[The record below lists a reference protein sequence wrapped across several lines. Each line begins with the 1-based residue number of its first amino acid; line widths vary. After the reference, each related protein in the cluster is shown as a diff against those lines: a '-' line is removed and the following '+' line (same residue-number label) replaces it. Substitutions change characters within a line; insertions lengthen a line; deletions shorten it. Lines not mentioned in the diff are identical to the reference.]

1 MAKKSE
7 VTNPEVLQAF
17 LAYERDERINNTK
30 VGCILV
36 ASLMPAGSF
45 LDFFA
50 YPSQLNDF
58 AVVRLAC
65 SAFAIAL
72 LIWLY
77 SPLVKRYPNALGN
90 MLALVP
96 SAAIAWMIAVTEGFN
111 SPYYVGLILVLIAI
125 GAVLRWTLYESL
137 VATLAIFVLYVG
149 AGLWRGQVVDLGEV
163 FNNLFFLLLM
173 GVIVVVGAYFQ
184 HQQRFREFALR
195 HELDQSHSMLEESN
209 LKLRE
214 LDEVKSR
221 FFANISHELRTPLT
235 LVIAP
240 LDKLAVQLQKLG
252 DEQVNSLLSTMQ
264 ANGMRLLKL
273 INDLLDLVR
282 MESGQMTVDR
292 IPIDL
297 SNFISGMIQAVSG
310 AVEDRGLRTEM
321 RVADEINRVMAD
333 SDKLEKIL
341 LNLLF
346 NSIKFTPA
354 GGLIKVAATKEKDVL
369 FITVRDTGMGIEKE
383 KLAYIFDRFWQAD
396 TSAKRKSQGAG
407 IGLALVKELVE
418 VQGGSVSVESR
429 EGEGTQFTVQ
439 LPYLESD
446 EPIEDQT
453 KEVSVGTPEAVP
465 SSNGKNEEW
474 LRMIYRRAELF
485 PSMQTL
491 RETIRQPDYFK
502 HGTKPKVLIA
512 DDEPDMLSF
521 LNSQLNEHYIVYE
534 AVDGAQAV
542 EKARQFLPDVILLD
556 MMMPEKDGLAVCRE
570 LKGHTPTRSIPV
582 VLLTARADER
592 AKLSALEAGASDFLT
607 KPFSSTELQTR
618 LGNLVVSYHYQR
630 ELTKMNADLENSLEE
645 LKETETQLVQAEKLA
660 SLGRLSAG
668 IIHEIN
674 NPLNYAKTGLYVL
687 NSIGDSLE
695 PEAKEEF
702 KDIFTDVQDGIDR
715 VANIVSDLR
724 TFTHPDTRQRDL
736 APVNDIVQ
744 AALRFLSSEIK
755 DNVDIIQDLPEDMTI
770 YANPNQIT
778 QVLLNLIQNAIDA
791 LRQKEFSDDE
801 PTVTI
806 SGNNSN
812 GTCSIV
818 VRDNGP
824 GIPEENLGRIF
835 DPFFTTK
842 EIGQGMGLGLSIC
855 YRILEQNGGQIR
867 VHSRLGE
874 FSEFTLE
881 LADHIEPN

>member
-1 MAKKSE
+1 MKFGNLIAAKAPE
-7 VTNPEVLQAF
+7 NPDPGLESAF
-17 LAYERDERINNTK
+17 RDYETQFRVSSLK
-30 VGCILV
+30 VGCILAIIFIPSGV
-36 ASLMPAGSF
+36 SIDYFVYP
-45 LDFFA
+45 DHTKVFFVIRTL
-50 YPSQLNDF
+50 S
-58 AVVRLAC
+58 
-65 SAFAIAL
+65 SL
-72 LIWLY
+72 LITLFY
-77 SPLVKRYPNALGN
+77 FSLNSSFGRQHYKVFGIVIVT
-90 MLALVP
+90 VP
-96 SAAIAWMIAVTEGFN
+96 IATISWMIYLTEG
-111 SPYYVGLILVLIAI
+111 SLSSYYAGLNLVLL
-125 GAVLRWTLYESL
+125 GAGIVLRWSLLESL
-137 VATLAIFVLYVG
+137 VALAITIFAYFLGCFFHGSFSYSSEFYNNAYFLVVTGVFVITGNY
-149 AGLWRGQVVDLGEV
+149 
-163 FNNLFFLLLM
+163 FHYNLQYSEFLLR
-173 GVIVVVGAYFQ
+173 YK
-184 HQQRFREFALR
+184 
-195 HELDQSHSMLEESN
+195 LDQSHSMLEESN

-310 AVEDRGLRTEM
+310 AVKDRGLRTEM
-321 RVADEINRVMAD
+321 HVADEINRVMAD

-354 GGLIKVAATKEKDVL
+354 GGLIEVAATKEEDIL

-396 TSAKRKSQGAG
+396 TSAKRKFQGAG

-453 KEVSVGTPEAVP
+453 QEVSVATPGAVP

-502 HGTKPKVLIA
+502 HGNKPKVLIA

-542 EKARQFLPDVILLD
+542 EKARQFLRDVILLD
-556 MMMPEKDGLAVCRE
+556 MMMPKKDGLAVCRE
-570 LKGHTPTRSIPV
+570 LKEHTPTRSIPECHS
-582 VLLTARADER
+582 D
-592 AKLSALEAGASDFLT
+592 KAL
-607 KPFSSTELQTR
+607 
-618 LGNLVVSYHYQR
+618 
-630 ELTKMNADLENSLEE
+630 
-645 LKETETQLVQAEKLA
+645 
-660 SLGRLSAG
+660 
-668 IIHEIN
+668 
-674 NPLNYAKTGLYVL
+674 
-687 NSIGDSLE
+687 IG
-695 PEAKEEF
+695 
-702 KDIFTDVQDGIDR
+702 
-715 VANIVSDLR
+715 
-724 TFTHPDTRQRDL
+724 
-736 APVNDIVQ
+736 
-744 AALRFLSSEIK
+744 
-755 DNVDIIQDLPEDMTI
+755 
-770 YANPNQIT
+770 
-778 QVLLNLIQNAIDA
+778 
-791 LRQKEFSDDE
+791 
-801 PTVTI
+801 
-806 SGNNSN
+806 
-812 GTCSIV
+812 
-818 VRDNGP
+818 
-824 GIPEENLGRIF
+824 
-835 DPFFTTK
+835 
-842 EIGQGMGLGLSIC
+842 
-855 YRILEQNGGQIR
+855 
-867 VHSRLGE
+867 
-874 FSEFTLE
+874 
-881 LADHIEPN
+881 